1 MKRTILTTILCL
13 AVLSVNAQLT
23 DWQNLTN
30 KNRVWRIIHDE
41 NFLYVGTLGGGIVK
55 IDKETGEQTVLSR
68 ANGSMT
74 DNSICDMALHDGEL
88 WVGTNYYGL
97 AKLADGNIEKFDMRN
112 TGFLNNQHISGF
124 YFDSD
129 GTMLIGGIAYLYQ
142 FDGNQVTGMYDINL
156 LSPYNYVNSIK
167 TDSKGRIWV
176 GCYDALNSATL
187 CTFTTQGL
195 VPVSHPYR
203 SINRLENGTDGC
215 LWMASEKGL
224 IKYDGFDFTAYTPD
238 NSDLPESTLYD
249 VMADGEGNLWMVSNN
264 YLTKFDGHH
273 FESYPYPSHSDD
285 DFLMCVDVDGNDVYV
300 GSRSQGLFRLTADGL
315 KNIPLI
321 DNKLIDNSFTLSTG
335 SLDRNGVFYGATLN
349 GLQTYNME
357 TGEATLTPMPQT
369 AQTETDGDGDV
380 WVRCHWFSPDTC
392 LMEITP
398 SATNVYL
405 KSDYPFSN
413 IDINQIKFDQHNR
426 LWLATNKGIYCRDEE
441 TWTVYNQDNSG
452 LSFNNVTCLA
462 FDGNDCVWCGT
473 HGGGLFLFD
482 GNNWTQYTN
491 NNSPLPSDY
500 VGYIAVDND
509 NIAWLNCRDPRYPD
523 DYGLNYGFG
532 LTRFNGTSWTTYNRS
547 NSPIP
552 SDCLYDIKIDANNTK
567 WLATAGDVGL
577 VSFNGSDW
585 HTYNVDNS
593 GIALN
598 EVTRITLDARRDLI
612 WLTHYT
618 GSGLSVAKL
627 NCLLSGDVNGDGK
640 VNVSDVTTLVNM
652 ILVITPMNK
661 DRADIDGN
669 GMVNVS
675 DVTTLINIILG
686 II

>member
-1 MKRTILTTILCL
+1 
-13 AVLSVNAQLT
+13 
-23 DWQNLTN
+23 
-30 KNRVWRIIHDE
+30 
-41 NFLYVGTLGGGIVK
+41 
-55 IDKETGEQTVLSR
+55 
-68 ANGSMT
+68 
-74 DNSICDMALHDGEL
+74 
-88 WVGTNYYGL
+88 
-97 AKLADGNIEKFDMRN
+97 
-112 TGFLNNQHISGF
+112 
-124 YFDSD
+124 
-129 GTMLIGGIAYLYQ
+129 
-142 FDGNQVTGMYDINL
+142 
-156 LSPYNYVNSIK
+156 
-167 TDSKGRIWV
+167 
-176 GCYDALNSATL
+176 
-187 CTFTTQGL
+187 
-195 VPVSHPYR
+195 
-203 SINRLENGTDGC
+203 
-215 LWMASEKGL
+215 
-224 IKYDGFDFTAYTPD
+224 
-238 NSDLPESTLYD
+238 
-249 VMADGEGNLWMVSNN
+249 
-264 YLTKFDGHH
+264 
-273 FESYPYPSHSDD
+273 
-285 DFLMCVDVDGNDVYV
+285 
-300 GSRSQGLFRLTADGL
+300 
-315 KNIPLI
+315 
-321 DNKLIDNSFTLSTG
+321 
-335 SLDRNGVFYGATLN
+335 
-349 GLQTYNME
+349 
-357 TGEATLTPMPQT
+357 
-369 AQTETDGDGDV
+369 
-380 WVRCHWFSPDTC
+380 
-392 LMEITP
+392 
-398 SATNVYL
+398 
-405 KSDYPFSN
+405 
-413 IDINQIKFDQHNR
+413 
-426 LWLATNKGIYCRDEE
+426 
-441 TWTVYNQDNSG
+441 
-452 LSFNNVTCLA
+452 
-462 FDGNDCVWCGT
+462 VWCGT
-473 HGGGLFLFD
+473 HGGGLFLFG

-491 NNSPLPSDY
+491 NYSPLPSDY

-532 LTRFNGTSWTTYNRS
+532 LTRFDGTSWTTYNRS